1 MENPEFRLGPF
12 SIGDIIAL
20 GGVLVLSGALWS
32 QVQVVAKEQD
42 RQAMRLQALEQ
53 IIPSDYVRRTEYRED
68 IREIKALMQR
78 IEGKLDGKADR
89 P

>member
-1 MENPEFRLGPF
+1 VENPEFRLGPF

-68 IREIKALMQR
+68 IREIKTLMQR
-78 IEGKLDGKADR
+78 IENKLDGKADR
-89 P
+89 

>member
-1 MENPEFRLGPF
+1 VENPEFRLGPF

>member
-1 MENPEFRLGPF
+1 MDEQKEFRIGPF

-42 RQAMRLQALEQ
+42 RQALRLQALEQ
-53 IIPSDYVRRTEYRED
+53 VIPSDYVRRIEYRED

-78 IEGKLDGKADR
+78 IEAKLDGKVDK
-89 P
+89 

>member
-1 MENPEFRLGPF
+1 MENQEFRLGPF

-89 P
+89 